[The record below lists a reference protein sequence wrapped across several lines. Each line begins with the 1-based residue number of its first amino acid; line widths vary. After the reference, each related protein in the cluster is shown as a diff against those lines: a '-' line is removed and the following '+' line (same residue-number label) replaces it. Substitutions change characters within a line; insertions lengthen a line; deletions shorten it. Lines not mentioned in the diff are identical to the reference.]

1 MTNNFVLGHEKLS
14 ERKIEPNEQIRQLE
28 EKLAAK
34 KERKCLERL
43 RDLEDTTKRLEEELG
58 KDEDAPQ

>member
-14 ERKIEPNEQIRQLE
+14 ERKIELNEQIRQLE

-34 KERKCLERL
+34 KEREGLERL
-43 RDLEDTTKRLEEELG
+43 RDLEDTAKRLEEGLG

>member
-14 ERKIEPNEQIRQLE
+14 ERKIELNEQIRQLE

-34 KERKCLERL
+34 KERKRLERL
-43 RDLEDTTKRLEEELG
+43 RDLEDTAKRLEEGLG

>member
-28 EKLAAK
+28 ERLAAK
-34 KERKCLERL
+34 KERERLERL
-43 RDLEDTTKRLEEELG
+43 QDLEDTAKLLEEELG
-58 KDEDAPQ
+58 KDENAP

>member
-1 MTNNFVLGHEKLS
+1 MTNNFVLGPEKSS
-14 ERKIEPNEQIRQLE
+14 ERKIEPNEQIRQWE

-34 KERKCLERL
+34 KERKRLERL